1 VDMHLSTAVCYHL
14 NELLDW
20 ITGLHGVQG
29 LTNGLLPMRALC
41 SGGRVIALSIHFF
54 ADIKWVVWAN

>member
-1 VDMHLSTAVCYHL
+1 MQLSTAVCYQL

-54 ADIKWVVWAN
+54 ADIK